1 MPIVA
6 VDDPDD
12 PRLVDYR
19 DVPDPVLLRE
29 RGLFVAESRLVV
41 RTLLEHARLRTRSL
55 FVTEAALASLAD
67 VLSDRTDE
75 LPIFVEMKEG
85 MLVTS
90 RLGFNG
96 HRASYVR
103 ACLVD

>member
-6 VDDPDD
+6 VEDLDD

-41 RTLLEHARLRTRSL
+41 RTLL
-55 FVTEAALASLAD
+55 
-67 VLSDRTDE
+67 
-75 LPIFVEMKEG
+75 
-85 MLVTS
+85 
-90 RLGFNG
+90 
-96 HRASYVR
+96 
-103 ACLVD
+103 